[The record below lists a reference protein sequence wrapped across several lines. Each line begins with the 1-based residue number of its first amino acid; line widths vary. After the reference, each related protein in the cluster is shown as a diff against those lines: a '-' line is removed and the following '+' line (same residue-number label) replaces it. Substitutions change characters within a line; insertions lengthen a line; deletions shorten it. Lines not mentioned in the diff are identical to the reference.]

1 MDGRLVSISISDNI
15 SFSKSVDVLN
25 RCFGKNYAGWQRAFL
40 VLSENEAVWFPKIAV
55 IEGGIAKAQ
64 DKVYGCVNTV
74 SEDGMYIEERNSI
87 ACGKVENIKRYVF
100 AKADRKSPYKYI
112 GTFVKDMNMSANDKA
127 VYKRVEED
135 IDLRKWN

>member
-1 MDGRLVSISISDNI
+1 MNERLSSISISDSI
-15 SFSKSVDVLN
+15 SFKKSVDVLN
-25 RCFGKNYAGWQRAFL
+25 RCFGKDYAGWQRAFL
-40 VLSENEAVWFPKIAV
+40 MLSENEAVWFPKIAL

-64 DKVYGCVNTV
+64 DKVYGCVNTI
-74 SEDGMYIEERNSI
+74 SEDGLYIEERNSI

-112 GTFVKDMNMSANDKA
+112 GTFVKDMEKSTLDKA
-127 VYKRVEED
+127 VYKRVEDD

>member
-1 MDGRLVSISISDNI
+1 MNERLDVIRISDQIPFN
-15 SFSKSVDVLN
+15 KSVDVLN
-25 RCFGKNYAGWQRAFL
+25 RCFGKSYAGWQRAFL
-40 VLSENEAVWFPKIAV
+40 MLSENEAVWFPKIAV

-87 ACGKVENIKRYVF
+87 ACGKAESIRRYVF

-112 GTFVKDMNMSANDKA
+112 GTFVKDMALSANDKA
-127 VYKRVEED
+127 VYRRVED
-135 IDLRKWN
+135 SIDLRKWN